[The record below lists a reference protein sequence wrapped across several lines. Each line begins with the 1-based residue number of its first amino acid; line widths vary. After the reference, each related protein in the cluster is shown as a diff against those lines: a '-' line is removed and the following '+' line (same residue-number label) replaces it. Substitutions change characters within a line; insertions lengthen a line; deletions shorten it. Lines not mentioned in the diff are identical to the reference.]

1 MDYID
6 PRDVCE
12 DDGTDCG
19 QNNRK
24 DSCVVDD
31 DGYDSSFVAASGYC
45 GDVAGAE
52 DTQPLIEP
60 LIEPEINNTVEDTQP
75 LIDIEPEIIP
85 EVKPVKK
92 IDMRDL
98 DCGTWRYMPVRDK
111 RKVVEVLG
119 CDCGNI
125 ETCHPDF

>member
-31 DGYDSSFVAASGYC
+31 DGYDSSFVAPSSYC
-45 GDVAGAE
+45 GDIAGAE
-52 DTQPLIEP
+52 DTQP
-60 LIEPEINNTVEDTQP
+60 LIEPEINNTVED
-75 LIDIEPEIIP
+75 
-85 EVKPVKK
+85 
-92 IDMRDL
+92 
-98 DCGTWRYMPVRDK
+98 
-111 RKVVEVLG
+111 
-119 CDCGNI
+119 N
-125 ETCHPDF
+125 